1 VRGHFFNKPPNWLK
15 FITPGLTWLLP
26 NDDKIIYLTFDDGPV
41 EKATPYVLDV
51 LNDFK
56 AKASF
61 FVVGEMAEKNTAL
74 LQRMAASG
82 HLIGNHTYKHLNG
95 WKTPAQ
101 IYLKDVLKCQQFI
114 DAIVPASSIKLFRP
128 PYGRLTKTRMG
139 ILKKEYKIILCEKI
153 SGDFQPNL
161 DFPRALRLLY
171 ETQTGDIVLFHD
183 SIKCYQNLEILL
195 PKFLAFF
202 SERGYTFETLNMD

>member
-1 VRGHFFNKPPNWLK
+1 
-15 FITPGLTWLLP
+15 
-26 NDDKIIYLTFDDGPV
+26 
-41 EKATPYVLDV
+41 
-51 LNDFK
+51 
-56 AKASF
+56 
-61 FVVGEMAEKNTAL
+61 
-74 LQRMAASG
+74 
-82 HLIGNHTYKHLNG
+82 
-95 WKTPAQ
+95 
-101 IYLKDVLKCQQFI
+101 
-114 DAIVPASSIKLFRP
+114 
-128 PYGRLTKTRMG
+128 MG

>member
-1 VRGHFFNKPPNWLK
+1 MAPSN
-15 FITPGLTWLLP
+15 
-26 NDDKIIYLTFDDGPV
+26 
-41 EKATPYVLDV
+41 KATPYVVDV

-61 FVVGEMAEKNTAL
+61 FVVGEMAEKNTVL
-74 LQRMAASG
+74 LQRMTASG
-82 HLIGNHTYKHLNG
+82 HLIGNHTYQHLNG

-114 DAIVPASSIKLFRP
+114 DAIVPASSIKLFHP
-128 PYGRLTKTRMG
+128 PYGRLTKTQMG
-139 ILKKEYKIILCEKI
+139 SLKRNIKLFCEKI
-153 SGDFQPNL
+153 SGRLPTQFR
-161 DFPRALRLLY
+161 FPRALRFLY
-171 ETQTGDIVLFHD
+171 ETQAGDIMLFHD

-202 SERGYTFETLNMD
+202 SARGYTFEH

>member
-1 VRGHFFNKPPNWLK
+1 MRGHFFNKPPNWLK

-95 WKTPAQ
+95 LKTPAQ

-114 DAIVPASSIKLFRP
+114 DAIVPASSIKLFHP
-128 PYGRLTKTRMG
+128 PYGRLTKTQMG
-139 ILKKEYKIILCEKI
+139 SLKRNIKLFCEKI
-153 SGDFQPNL
+153 SGNYQPNL
-161 DFPRALRLLY
+161 DFQEHCVFYTRLMREILCFFM
-171 ETQTGDIVLFHD
+171 IVLNV
-183 SIKCYQNLEILL
+183 IKILRFYY
-195 PKFLAFF
+195 PNF
-202 SERGYTFETLNMD
+202 

>member
-1 VRGHFFNKPPNWLK
+1 MRGHFFNKPPNWLK

-74 LQRMAASG
+74 L
-82 HLIGNHTYKHLNG
+82 
-95 WKTPAQ
+95 
-101 IYLKDVLKCQQFI
+101 
-114 DAIVPASSIKLFRP
+114 
-128 PYGRLTKTRMG
+128 
-139 ILKKEYKIILCEKI
+139 
-153 SGDFQPNL
+153 
-161 DFPRALRLLY
+161 
-171 ETQTGDIVLFHD
+171 
-183 SIKCYQNLEILL
+183 
-195 PKFLAFF
+195 
-202 SERGYTFETLNMD
+202 

>member
-1 VRGHFFNKPPNWLK
+1 MRGHFFNKPPNWLK

-128 PYGRLTKTRMG
+128 PYGRLTKTQKG
-139 ILKKEYKIILCEKI
+139 SLKRNIKLFFVKRFLETSNPIWIFQEHYVYYTRLRREILC
-153 SGDFQPNL
+153 F
-161 DFPRALRLLY
+161 FM
-171 ETQTGDIVLFHD
+171 IVLNV
-183 SIKCYQNLEILL
+183 IKILRFYY
-195 PKFLAFF
+195 PNF
-202 SERGYTFETLNMD
+202 